1 MRHYSQLA
9 DLEAL
14 LLNILD
20 ENIRAYARE
29 AVASYSAGAYRSAIV
44 SIWIAVV
51 YDLYKKFRELS
62 EVFDDGAAKQC
73 LEEIEKI
80 RNSPDKKRVTAWE
93 RTILDN
99 AFNEVKMLTPIE
111 HEHLNRI
118 QEDRHRCAHPALD
131 AEGFLFQPS
140 PELARTHI
148 RTAIEV
154 ILSQPP
160 VIGKAAGNALIR
172 DVEGRYFADDLESV
186 RKALKGRHLP
196 SSEKYRLNIFTLCL
210 KKILYLEPDDENII
224 ARYILVFNCFLNE
237 YREGFES
244 LNKASLE
251 KILEK
256 TKDNRFPFLLRLL
269 SIEQSLWYQASE
281 LIKQKIKSF
290 IKQQATLAEKVGI
303 VHLFSELKYD
313 IVLNFNSLSRSE
325 KQRFVK
331 VLGTLCFNEN
341 NYKILEGIIRVSID
355 KFTNS
360 GSYAG
365 SRKNADEYLRPV
377 IPLLNAADVEY
388 LLKQVLPNSQLI
400 DCAYIMEEVF
410 EYTIDKFPN
419 TLPSWKEFV
428 EQKKDVW
435 GNMSTLERLMEL

>member
-9 DLEAL
+9 DIEAL

-73 LEEIEKI
+73 IEEIEKI

-99 AFNEVKMLTPIE
+99 AFNEVKMLTLIE
-111 HEHLNRI
+111 HEHLDRI
-118 QEDRHRCAHPALD
+118 QQDRHRCAHPALD

-154 ILSQPP
+154 LLSQPP

-172 DVEGRYFADDLESV
+172 DVEGRYFPDDLESV
-186 RKALKGRHLP
+186 RKALEGRHLP

-210 KKILYLEPDDENII
+210 KKLLYLEPDDENII
-224 ARYILVFNCFLNE
+224 NRYFLVFNCFLNE
-237 YREGFES
+237 YRENFES
-244 LNKASLE
+244 LNRSRLE
-251 KILEK
+251 KILEN
-256 TKDNRFPFLLRLL
+256 TKDNRFSFLLRLL
-269 SIEQSLWYQASE
+269 SIEESLWYQASE
-281 LIKQKIKSF
+281 LIKEKFKFF
-290 IKQQATLAEKVGI
+290 IKQEATLAERIGI
-303 VHLFSELKYD
+303 VHLFPEIKYD
-313 IVLNFNSLSRSE
+313 IVLNFNSLSRWE
-325 KQRFVK
+325 KQRFVENWK
-331 VLGTLCFNEN
+331 ILCINEN
-341 NYKILEGIIRVSID
+341 TSKILESIVRVSID
-355 KFTNS
+355 NFTNS

-377 IPLLNAADVEY
+377 IPLLNAAHVEY

-435 GNMSTLERLMEL
+435 GNMSILERLMEL